1 MPPAV
6 NRSALALYSHRLVE
20 DGCRFRLHASPDK
33 SPYLY
38 VREIVDGERLRQFSL
53 APLEWVAR
61 EDVISAYE
69 RCLAGHEL
77 GRWPEQ
83 EKADTSSSLSWETL
97 AEETITWLQQR
108 RPRSLGTYRTYLR
121 QIGQLR
127 GKPRTQA
134 LREWA
139 CQADPASR
147 GFTVRIDTLARI
159 RDWGSSLVSDSLLS
173 ELRALRPSG
182 RERRRT
188 AREANRPR
196 AIPALED
203 LQSWLDGIRP
213 RHLKWALAMVAT
225 YGLRPHEVFHLE
237 CLPDAEGWIQIGG
250 AERTKTGFRPV
261 MPAPLAWVERYGLR
275 ENLAAPV
282 RLQRNLPQ
290 QPVPGGANWA
300 GRCAYGSIRS
310 Q

>member
-1 MPPAV
+1 MPHAV

-20 DGCRFRLHASPDK
+20 DGCRFRLHASPDR

-38 VREIVDGERLRQFSL
+38 VREIMDGERLRHFSL

-83 EKADTSSSLSWETL
+83 DKADTSSSICWETL

-121 QIGQLR
+121 QIGQR
-127 GKPRTQA
+127 WGKPRTQA

-147 GFTVRIDTLARI
+147 SFTVRLDTLARI
-159 RDWGSSLVSDSLLS
+159 RD
-173 ELRALRPSG
+173 
-182 RERRRT
+182 
-188 AREANRPR
+188 
-196 AIPALED
+196 
-203 LQSWLDGIRP
+203 
-213 RHLKWALAMVAT
+213 
-225 YGLRPHEVFHLE
+225 
-237 CLPDAEGWIQIGG
+237 
-250 AERTKTGFRPV
+250 
-261 MPAPLAWVERYGLR
+261 
-275 ENLAAPV
+275 
-282 RLQRNLPQ
+282 
-290 QPVPGGANWA
+290 
-300 GRCAYGSIRS
+300 
-310 Q
+310 

>member
-1 MPPAV
+1 M
-6 NRSALALYSHRLVE
+6 
-20 DGCRFRLHASPDK
+20 
-33 SPYLY
+33 
-38 VREIVDGERLRQFSL
+38 DGERLRQFSL

-108 RPRSLGTYRTYLR
+108 GPRSLGTYGTYVR

-159 RDWGSSLVSDSLLS
+159 RADLV
-173 ELRALRPSG
+173 ETP
-182 RERRRT
+182 
-188 AREANRPR
+188 
-196 AIPALED
+196 
-203 LQSWLDGIRP
+203 
-213 RHLKWALAMVAT
+213 
-225 YGLRPHEVFHLE
+225 
-237 CLPDAEGWIQIGG
+237 
-250 AERTKTGFRPV
+250 
-261 MPAPLAWVERYGLR
+261 
-275 ENLAAPV
+275 
-282 RLQRNLPQ
+282 
-290 QPVPGGANWA
+290 
-300 GRCAYGSIRS
+300 
-310 Q
+310 